1 MSPGV
6 EFTLKCV
13 YILLM
18 NQKSVSKVGW
28 DQIKQMI
35 AVGFF
40 DKLWEVNNNKNK
52 LNKKILEA
60 LAKFIEKNNKFSEE
74 EVKKA
79 STAAYTLFVWLNAL
93 LDYSKTVEKIEP
105 LERDVE

>member
-1 MSPGV
+1 
-6 EFTLKCV
+6 
-13 YILLM
+13 M
-18 NQKSVSKVGW
+18 NQKNVSKVGW

-35 AVGFF
+35 SVGFF
-40 DKLWEVNNNKNK
+40 TKLQEINNNWDN

-60 LAKFIEKNNKFSEE
+60 VEKFIEKNNKFTED

-79 STAAYTLFVWLNAL
+79 SVAAHTLFVWINAL

-105 LERDVE
+105 LRKEVEAKNIEYAKA